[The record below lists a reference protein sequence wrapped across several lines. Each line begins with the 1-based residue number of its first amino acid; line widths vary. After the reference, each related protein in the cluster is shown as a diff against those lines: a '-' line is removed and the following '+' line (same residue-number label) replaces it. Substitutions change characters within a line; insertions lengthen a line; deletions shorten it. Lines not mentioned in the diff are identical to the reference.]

1 MKHLYTLIILA
12 TATLTTLTACR
23 ETSDELLD
31 TKGTSAAELEA
42 ETYTEIWDV
51 LWNGYNQNYVGW
63 AEETVNWD
71 ERNTTYRPQFAKLD
85 KEVQAIGTADSADA
99 RKAIAAQAD
108 SLFGKAFEGLHDG
121 HSYYEYVDYATSER
135 HTKRLY
141 NGYRDREDINDDPA
155 VYDAQHFSYYVTST
169 NDIVSDSIRY
179 LSAGSIVCNKLVKD
193 ILPTLQ
199 AEQHDIT
206 QGTADPNIYTE
217 AYKQELNTLV
227 ESILGMKTAMADN
240 LYRADKLFKTYK
252 EELKAGKYDLI
263 IALHELPN
271 PTGDY
276 DSWGTIQMFT
286 TKDNIAYY
294 YLSDFYIPG
303 ERLFHEM
310 FNTKENAT
318 DRLIEETYSEAITA
332 WHDNVY
338 RMHRNGQ
345 LRGVILDVRNNTGGY
360 THDLAKFAG
369 ALYKGD
375 RYCVAMKKMKNG
387 TGRLDYTVPTPVYTD
402 CWGNN
407 PDDITE
413 PIAILTNAFSASC
426 SELSTASV
434 KQHAN
439 GVSIGMCTIGAGN
452 MLMLDPSTNSST
464 GYAGCIGTRGVTPVF
479 AYIPFVLTTYN
490 GSIGVI
496 EGRGIEPDIEVRFD
510 QDEYDTT
517 GRDNQFERALT
528 YIRQGK

>member
-1 MKHLYTLIILA
+1 MKHLYTLILIA
-12 TATLTTLTACR
+12 AATLTTLTACR

-71 ERNTTYRPQFAKLD
+71 ERNATYRPQFAKLD

-99 RKAIAAQAD
+99 RNAIAAQAD

-121 HSYYEYVDYATSER
+121 HSYYEYVDYATSKR

-141 NGYRDREDINDDPA
+141 NGYRDREDIYDDPA

-169 NDIVSDSIRY
+169 GDIAPDSIRY
-179 LSAGSIVCNKLVKD
+179 LSAGTIVCNELVKD
-193 ILPTLQ
+193 VLPVLQ
-199 AEQHDIT
+199 AEQQEIA
-206 QGTADPNIYTE
+206 QGTANPEIYTE
-217 AYKQELNTLV
+217 AYKQELNALV
-227 ESILGMKTAMADN
+227 ESILGMKTTMADN
-240 LYRADKLFKTYK
+240 LYYADKLFNTYK
-252 EELKAGKYDLI
+252 EELEAGKYDRI
-263 IALHELPN
+263 MTQHELPN
-271 PTGDY
+271 PTCDY
-276 DSWGTIQMFT
+276 DTWGTIQMFT

-294 YLSDFYIPG
+294 YLSSFLLPG
-303 ERLFHEM
+303 EQLFYEM
-310 FNTKENAT
+310 FKTKENAT
-318 DRLIEETYSEAITA
+318 DKLIEEAYNEVITT

-338 RMHRNGQ
+338 RMHRDGQ
-345 LRGVILDVRNNTGGY
+345 LRGVILDVRDNTGGY
-360 THDLAKFAG
+360 TRDLAKFAG

-387 TGRLDYTVPTPVYTD
+387 TGRLDYTVPTPVYMD
-402 CWGNN
+402 CWGTNTE
-407 PDDITE
+407 DITE

-426 SELSTASV
+426 SEVTTASV
-434 KQHAN
+434 KQHTN
-439 GVSIGMCTIGAGN
+439 GISIGMCTIGAGN

-464 GYAGCIGTRGVTPVF
+464 GYAGCIGTSGVTPVF
-479 AYIPFVLTTYN
+479 AYIPFILATYN
-490 GSIGVI
+490 GGIGVI
-496 EGRGIEPDIEVRFD
+496 EGRGIQPDIEVRFD
-510 QDEYDTT
+510 QDLNEAT